1 MRIDRAAGQSP
12 GCGAA
17 AMAHEQHLIVV
28 QDKRTHAEE
37 RRTRDAP
44 EQIARCVGDAIEQ
57 CQRSVCQALL
67 HITVVQ

>member
-1 MRIDRAAGQSP
+1 
-12 GCGAA
+12 
-17 AMAHEQHLIVV
+17 MAHEQHLIVV
-28 QDKRTHAEE
+28 QDKRTHAEK